1 VAWDPPCLDG
11 GQPVDTFEVAA
22 STGARISISAAD
34 FRAKGYVEFPGLENG
49 AAVSFTV
56 AARNSLGAGPPSVA
70 CAQVVPGRRRHQRPP
85 APPSLVTLEPG
96 ESGAAIAIT
105 PPGAGGGSA
114 IVSYS
119 LDVLP
124 AGAHLVLEGR
134 DVIHSDADHPL
145 RRNVQGFAP
154 AHGSDVAV
162 TATNATGTGKPFV
175 VRWP

>member
-1 VAWDPPCLDG
+1 
-11 GQPVDTFEVAA
+11 VAA
-22 STGARISISAAD
+22 STGARISVSAAD

-49 AAVSFTV
+49 AACLVHGRGQEF
-56 AARNSLGAGPPSVA
+56 
-70 CAQVVPGRRRHQRPP
+70 PGRRP
-85 APPSLVTLEPG
+85 ALRRLRAGGSRAKATPEAARSAVARDALEPG

-105 PPGAGGGSA
+105 PPASGGGSA

-154 AHGSDVAV
+154 APGSDVAV
-162 TATNATGTGKPFV
+162 SATNATGTGKPFV